1 MSIVRLILVKV
12 PQDSAKEAEKVWK
25 EDCAPLMIKQPGCLS
40 EKFLKCLDAPGE
52 YISYSEWENDEAIER
67 YRKSKDHDTIMQ
79 HSRKL
84 QGAKADVKRYR
95 VEG

>member
-1 MSIVRLILVKV
+1 MVGASAPPFTINFMEIDMNLITYHC
-12 PQDSAKEAEKVWK
+12 D
-25 EDCAPLMIKQPGCLS
+25 
-40 EKFLKCLDAPGE
+40 
-52 YISYSEWENDEAIER
+52 YSNQWFVYDDNYADDYTPHGVGYSVDEAIER